1 MRFVMRRSPNTNA
14 TGASSTPGNT
24 KPTCTRTSGLCEVDR
39 NLAGIPEA
47 VRKLDADLGRLS
59 GRLANFFSVDPGKAM
74 AHQSAINAALRAVPD
89 LRAELLPVLADLQ
102 VAIAAPR
109 DRLAEILGAIV
120 RRRKRPESA

>member
-1 MRFVMRRSPNTNA
+1 
-14 TGASSTPGNT
+14 
-24 KPTCTRTSGLCEVDR
+24 
-39 NLAGIPEA
+39 
-47 VRKLDADLGRLS
+47 
-59 GRLANFFSVDPGKAM
+59 M